1 MVDGWEIIAAVASG
15 RPNWLS
21 STYNL
26 CGCFSD
32 TIGFHFLLLRCLFS
46 SELIWWIL
54 GSPHHAGISSR
65 SSVTPEFQFDPAR
78 SIRRNVP
85 TRPDGLIHS
94 IYLSHIERVEHL
106 NSSRFIHRPSQAFKF
121 SKSNNKTTKQQQQRQ
136 HQQQQH
142 HYYHQF
148 IIIINNRNNTSATI
162 TTTIYASMS
171 TTATS
176 ITNWSSADD

>member
-26 CGCFSD
+26 CRCFSD

-54 GSPHHAGISSR
+54 GSPHHAA
-65 SSVTPEFQFDPAR
+65 SVAAALWRQNFN
-78 SIRRNVP
+78 SIQHEASEEMYQP
-85 TRPDGLIHS
+85 GLMLIHS